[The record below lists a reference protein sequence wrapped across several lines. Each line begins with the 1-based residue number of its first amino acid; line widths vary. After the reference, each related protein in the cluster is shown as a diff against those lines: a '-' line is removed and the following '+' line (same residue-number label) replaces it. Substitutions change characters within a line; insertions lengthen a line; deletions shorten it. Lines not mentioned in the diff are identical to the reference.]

1 MNPPSAPAVREW
13 RRGEYLISTDP
24 ARLDL
29 ELVHDFLSRESY
41 WARGMPFEVM
51 RRSIEHS
58 LPFGLYRESG
68 QVGFARAVTDYA
80 VFAYVGDVFVLPAH
94 RGRGL
99 SKWLMETML
108 AHPDL
113 QRLRRWNLAT
123 RDAHGL
129 YRRFGFASAG
139 PNTMDRV
146 DPDPYPAGSEE
157 R

>member
-1 MNPPSAPAVREW
+1 MRAGIVVNVTPEDRRRLEAIVADRGSAQKHVW
-13 RRGEYLISTDP
+13 RAEIILATADGCGT
-24 ARLDL
+24 
-29 ELVHDFLSRESY
+29 
-41 WARGMPFEVM
+41 FEVM

-58 LPFGLYRESG
+58 LPFGLYRGRG
-68 QVGFARAVTDYA
+68 QVGFARAVTDFA
-80 VFAYVGDVFVLPAH
+80 VFAYVGDVFVVPAH

-113 QRLRRWNLAT
+113 QGLRRWNLAT

-129 YRRFGFASAG
+129 YRRFGFEPAG

-146 DPDPYPAGSEE
+146 TANPYQGGS
-157 R
+157 

>member
-1 MNPPSAPAVREW
+1 VHEW
-13 RRGEYLISTDP
+13 RRGDYSISTDP

-29 ELVHDFLSRESY
+29 DLIHAFLAREAY
-41 WARGMPFEVM
+41 WAKGMPFEVM

-58 LPFGLYRESG
+58 LPFGLYWRDE

-99 SKWLMETML
+99 SKWLMEAML

-113 QRLRRWNLAT
+113 QGLRRWNLAT

-129 YRRFGFASAG
+129 YRRYGFETAG
-139 PNTMDRV
+139 PNTLDRI
-146 DPDPYPAGSEE
+146 DPDPY

>member
-1 MNPPSAPAVREW
+1 MSSLQVIREW
-13 RRGEYLISTDP
+13 RRGDYVISTDP

-29 ELVHDFLSRESY
+29 ERIHAFLRESY
-41 WARGMPFEVM
+41 WGKGMPFEVM

-58 LPFGLYRESG
+58 LPFGLSFGEE
-68 QVGFARAVTDYA
+68 QVGFARAVTDFA

-113 QRLRRWNLAT
+113 QGLRRWNLAT

-129 YRRFGFASAG
+129 YRRFGFETAG
-139 PNTMDRV
+139 PNTLDRV
-146 DPDPYPAGSEE
+146 DPDPYRHGSWLRDE
-157 R
+157 